1 VKADHHMSTLVL
13 DRACLLASGTSYT
26 EVSDAM
32 AKRNSEIQ
40 VVGNRL
46 GRVGEGLGRRFV
58 DIIDAC
64 IKSSRTRLFS
74 VESDSHHHLGGV
86 LLHAR

>member
-1 VKADHHMSTLVL
+1 MKADHHMSTLVL
-13 DRACLLASGTSYT
+13 DRACPASGISYT

-46 GRVGEGLGRRFV
+46 GRVGEGLG
-58 DIIDAC
+58 DGLL
-64 IKSSRTRLFS
+64 SLMM
-74 VESDSHHHLGGV
+74 HV
-86 LLHAR
+86 LNLHALVSSL

>member
-1 VKADHHMSTLVL
+1 
-13 DRACLLASGTSYT
+13 
-26 EVSDAM
+26 M

-58 DIIDAC
+58 DIIDA
-64 IKSSRTRLFS
+64 
-74 VESDSHHHLGGV
+74 
-86 LLHAR
+86 